1 VRRTRCTL
9 VLDGPPPAGRL
20 EGLAQVSVRAVGQ
33 TVVVAGVVRDQETVV
48 STMVWLEA
56 LGTRVLALRID
67 PYDDDPAPEPAQGVP
82 AGSRALRDLRP

>member
-1 VRRTRCTL
+1 
-9 VLDGPPPAGRL
+9 
-20 EGLAQVSVRAVGQ
+20 
-33 TVVVAGVVRDQETVV
+33 VVRDQETVV

-67 PYDDDPAPEPAQGVP
+67 PYDDPAPEPAQGVP